1 MRAGLEGRGLGD
13 LGEAAIRGFFVGF
26 LALSLGDG
34 ILERMTIGMC
44 SLLWQSYC
52 REDLRV
58 LRVSSTPRQHGKRC
72 LRPIHLPRRRSSRM
86 KIRMR
91 TELSRTASLPP
102 VFSKRST
109 EKWQMMSVHHSTADA
124 TTVWAIRLK
133 SCWNENEWSCGD
145 EFVMRPRKVV

>member
-72 LRPIHLPRRRSSRM
+72 LRPIHLPRRRSSRICGGRFGGFAGTG
-86 KIRMR
+86 K
-91 TELSRTASLPP
+91 
-102 VFSKRST
+102 
-109 EKWQMMSVHHSTADA
+109 HADHCCLFG
-124 TTVWAIRLK
+124 R
-133 SCWNENEWSCGD
+133 EN
-145 EFVMRPRKVV
+145 RA